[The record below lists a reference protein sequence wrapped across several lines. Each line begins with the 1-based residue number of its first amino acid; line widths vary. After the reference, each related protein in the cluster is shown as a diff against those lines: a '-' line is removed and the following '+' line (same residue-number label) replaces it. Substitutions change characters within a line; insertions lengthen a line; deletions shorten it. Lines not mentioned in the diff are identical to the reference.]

1 MNIINLH
8 SWDYIHNIFYHN
20 NNWYKDFYISLK
32 KIENI
37 PPKRNGRGIC
47 VSIYDKYG
55 NFIETLSSVK
65 EVREKYK
72 VPSSK
77 IKNIQQG
84 DRYFGEYIFKY
95 SK

>member
-20 NNWYKDFYISLK
+20 NNWYKDFYISL
-32 KIENI
+32 ENI
-37 PPKRNGRGIC
+37 EKVPSKQYGRGIC

-55 NFIETLSSVK
+55 TFIETLSSVK

-72 VPSSK
+72 VPASK

-84 DRYFGEYIFKY
+84 DRYFGDYIFKY